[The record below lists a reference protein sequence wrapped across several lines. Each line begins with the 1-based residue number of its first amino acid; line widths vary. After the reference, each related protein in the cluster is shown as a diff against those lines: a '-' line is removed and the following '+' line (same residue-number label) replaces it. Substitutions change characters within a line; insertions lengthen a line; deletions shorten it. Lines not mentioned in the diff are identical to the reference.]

1 MTDLVN
7 HNNNNTTTDVSSLST
22 PDTAVTD
29 KVYFRPAL
37 FYQVIQPYHIVDS
50 GLEFKMNFDTKENK
64 ARFPN
69 TINFENNPERLEQL
83 KKQACAIVNQ
93 NQQRDD
99 RRILIRRMKNAATW
113 NDIKTI
119 QIMISTCYVTPEVA
133 IPTLIEAISHG
144 HIDIVKFLI
153 DETGCPI
160 TKFCSQSTIKTP
172 LHHAAESGHE
182 NILKLL
188 LSKIE
193 TKEECLLPTA
203 DTINQTIIDILRNN
217 ERSIMARRI
226 LQIVNEKQN
235 VPAPTTA

>member
-37 FYQVIQPYHIVDS
+37 FYQIIQPYHIVDS

-113 NDIKTI
+113 NDITTI

-144 HIDIVKFLI
+144 HIDIV
-153 DETGCPI
+153 
-160 TKFCSQSTIKTP
+160 
-172 LHHAAESGHE
+172 
-182 NILKLL
+182 
-188 LSKIE
+188 
-193 TKEECLLPTA
+193 
-203 DTINQTIIDILRNN
+203 
-217 ERSIMARRI
+217 
-226 LQIVNEKQN
+226 
-235 VPAPTTA
+235 